1 MGGYDWHAISYYN
14 GEVTLLMDGGQID
27 DMHPSNVDGTC
38 PNDVSTGYNMFSL
51 KDSLI
56 RAYLN
61 DTLYPTL
68 NIANIVPT
76 KICATAM
83 DANGNA
89 NYGGYLMSEVEIIS
103 GANYPA
109 EDIVEDKVRLMS
121 YYEYQYFSP
130 SSDSIS
136 QVNYWNSTQYPKPDY
151 INRLSSADWL
161 YCYESKCGSKSGG
174 DQWWLLGSWENKNL
188 GFVDGFGNAYIG
200 GCNSS
205 APLRGVRP
213 VITVKK

>member
-1 MGGYDWHAISYYN
+1 M
-14 GEVTLLMDGGQID
+14 
-27 DMHPSNVDGTC
+27 
-38 PNDVSTGYNMFSL
+38 
-51 KDSLI
+51 
-56 RAYLN
+56 N

-103 GANYPA
+103 GANCPA